1 MLKHCSLSSLDV
13 LTRSSLTVDDL
24 LSVDTQVIED
34 ISDDDEPF
42 NDHACTKSIT
52 TNTIRVYATCLQPDL
67 AYKTVIITP
76 HTTSKQVILGL
87 LSRFRMKHRDPKLFY
102 LTMEVTIHQTFQTIT
117 LEDNSRPAEM
127 ISCNPWGGCKFIL
140 RSKTGGLVKIYD
152 HHIRPDSV

>member
-42 NDHACTKSIT
+42 NDHACTKRIT

-67 AYKTVIITP
+67 AYRTVIITP
-76 HTTSKQVILGL
+76 DD
-87 LSRFRMKHRDPKLFY
+87 FFY
-102 LTMEVTIHQTFQTIT
+102 WNPNIYVT
-117 LEDNSRPAEM
+117 
-127 ISCNPWGGCKFIL
+127 
-140 RSKTGGLVKIYD
+140 
-152 HHIRPDSV
+152 